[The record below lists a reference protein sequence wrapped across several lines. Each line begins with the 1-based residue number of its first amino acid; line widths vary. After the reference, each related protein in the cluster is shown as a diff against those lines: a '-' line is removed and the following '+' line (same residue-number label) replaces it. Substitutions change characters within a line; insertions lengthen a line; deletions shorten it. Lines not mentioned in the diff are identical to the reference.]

1 MSDNKPISTSGDGGD
16 NCNKVVVRYKECLK
30 NHAVAIGG
38 NATDGC
44 GEFMANGKEGSLE
57 ALICS
62 ACNCHRNFHQKETEC
77 SGCCPSDYG
86 RKLMLGHLQSYM
98 LRSSPQPMTL
108 SYKGGGSIP
117 SETNEKDDGKVRK
130 RFRTKFSQA
139 QKEKMLSF
147 AEKAGWRIQKL
158 DENAVQQFC
167 QEIGIKRRVLKES
180 YCVDQKGRRNG
191 GVTTFVYEE
200 AVKHAKNVHAR
211 YLQVF
216 VKQNPKLIRATKH
229 PRRAIAELKFPPKWL
244 EEKHTST
251 NLADQPDEDKEEPA
265 GELASVAPKV
275 PTVTSLS
282 SNLEGFKKRMVDHI
296 TASIESHNRVIAKL
310 QERLR
315 LSSKSG
321 TAR

>member
-44 GEFMANGKEGSLE
+44 GEFMPNGKEGSLE

-62 ACNCHRNFHQKETEC
+62 ACNCHRNFHRKETEC

-86 RKLMLGHLQSYM
+86 GKLMLGHLQSYM
-98 LRSSPQPMTL
+98 LRSSPQPMTV

-158 DENAVQQFC
+158 DENVVQQFC
-167 QEIGIKRRVLKES
+167 QEIGIKRRVLK
-180 YCVDQKGRRNG
+180 NG
-191 GVTTFVYEE
+191 SR
-200 AVKHAKNVHAR
+200 K
-211 YLQVF
+211 
-216 VKQNPKLIRATKH
+216 
-229 PRRAIAELKFPPKWL
+229 
-244 EEKHTST
+244 ST
-251 NLADQPDEDKEEPA
+251 HDEDKEEPA
-265 GELASVAPKV
+265 GEHASVAPKV

-315 LSSKSG
+315 LSGKSG